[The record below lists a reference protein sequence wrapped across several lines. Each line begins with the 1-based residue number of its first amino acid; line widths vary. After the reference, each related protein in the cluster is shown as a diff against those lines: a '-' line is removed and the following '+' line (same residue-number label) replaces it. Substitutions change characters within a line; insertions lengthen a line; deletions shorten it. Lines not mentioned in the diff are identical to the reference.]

1 MAPVEEMAP
10 VAEMAP
16 VEEAPVEELAPAAE
30 APVEEVAPA
39 VEQPAPET
47 KEMAKTPEAP
57 KAKVESRYST
67 TITLGGGLLYAPT
80 TGIGSYGAYAPQVTL
95 GLNFN
100 NVVTMSKNIGFG
112 LEVAGSYDPMLNGS
126 WSTFVSNI
134 FSDFTAT
141 FDTLTQ
147 VGSVSVMPK
156 IDLSLGKVD
165 IALGGGGFFY
175 YAPSE
180 TLLSEKYMYGAFA
193 KMALS
198 YNLNSWFSLGASG
211 GYYWVLSEASSNP
224 EIIKGSV
231 FMGFSF

>member
-1 MAPVEEMAP
+1 MAEATETAPVEEI
-10 VAEMAP
+10 
-16 VEEAPVEELAPAAE
+16 AE
-30 APVEEVAPA
+30 ATETAPA
-39 VEQPAPET
+39 VEQPAPVA
-47 KEMAKTPEAP
+47 KEMAETAKAP
-57 KAKVESRYST
+57 KAEVESRYST

-80 TGIGSYGAYAPQVTL
+80 TGIGSYGAYAPQITL

-100 NVVTMSKNIGFG
+100 NIVTMSKHIGLG

-126 WSTFVSNI
+126 WSTFFSTI
-134 FSDFTAT
+134 FSDFSTT

-165 IALGGGGFFY
+165 VALGGGGFFY
-175 YAPSE
+175 YAPND
-180 TLLSEKYMYGAFA
+180 TLISEKYMYGAFA

>member
-1 MAPVEEMAP
+1 MAP
-10 VAEMAP
+10 VAETAA
-16 VEEAPVEELAPAAE
+16 VEELAEVTEAPVEEI
-30 APVEEVAPA
+30 APA
-39 VEQPAPET
+39 VEQPAPVAT
-47 KEMAKTPEAP
+47 EMAKTTEAP
-57 KAKVESRYST
+57 KARVESRYST

-80 TGIGSYGAYAPQVTL
+80 TGIGSYGAYAPQITL

-100 NVVTMSKNIGFG
+100 NLVTMSSHIGFG

-126 WSTFVSNI
+126 WSTFASTI
-134 FSDFTAT
+134 FSDFSTT
-141 FDTLTQ
+141 FGTLTQ
-147 VGSVSVMPK
+147 VGSVAVMPK
-156 IDLSLGKVD
+156 IDLSFGKVA

-175 YAPSE
+175 YAPGA
-180 TLLSEKYMYGAFA
+180 TLITEKYMYGAFA